1 MSVNKNKRI
10 VLKSNLKSGK
20 NYVERGNQ
28 TEENVISVSIMGDK
42 GNQKENTNLSGG
54 GQNLNELKNLE
65 DMNKLLNSL
74 KYQYESEKL
83 NTVEKMKLING
94 ELNEKSGEL
103 KLLTKDNFKLIEKLK
118 DIGKN
123 LKGGFLKSYK
133 DIMKKRNISNKSK
146 VENLKNDIIIREEE
160 IKNSKKF
167 GNAERREKERIEK
180 ILNEVENGMEQ
191 NLINELKEL
200 NDEIKEL
207 KQEIL
212 ELYLIKSKHKYCGR
226 DIQNLQSK
234 LNLYITQQEF
244 ESKRNKMLANQS
256 IQSPKKVNISYTES
270 NKNLFNE
277 QYDDTFAKKLKYGQ
291 KISTNILGKNIPRPE
306 KLNISTYR
314 YINSKLNLFNKT
326 PSKKINLL
334 NISNQS
340 MNLFTEGEYDF
351 LQEVIPSKYMNKYL
365 EEFESKK
372 KEKEEIKNKFE
383 DHNIIKEQKQQIQL
397 KIDYI
402 EIKLKEEEKK
412 HLELLIKFRNNNKL
426 KNELKLAIK
435 KYAKNIK
442 DTNKLIAR
450 KEKMHKIYS
459 GEKTTIEEVY

>member
-1 MSVNKNKRI
+1 MSVNKSKRI

-20 NYVERGNQ
+20 NYVERGDQ

-42 GNQKENTNLSGG
+42 GNQKENTNLSNN

-65 DMNKLLNSL
+65 DMNKELNSL
-74 KYQYESEKL
+74 KYQYEFEKS
-83 NTVEKMKLING
+83 NTVEKMKLIND

-123 LKGGFLKSYK
+123 LKGDFLKSYK

-180 ILNEVENGMEQ
+180 ILNEVDNGMEQ

-200 NDEIKEL
+200 NDEIKQL

-291 KISTNILGKNIPRPE
+291 KISKSILVKNIPRPE

-314 YINSKLNLFNKT
+314 YINSKLNL
-326 PSKKINLL
+326 L
-334 NISNQS
+334 
-340 MNLFTEGEYDF
+340 
-351 LQEVIPSKYMNKYL
+351 
-365 EEFESKK
+365 
-372 KEKEEIKNKFE
+372 
-383 DHNIIKEQKQQIQL
+383 
-397 KIDYI
+397 
-402 EIKLKEEEKK
+402 IKLQVK
-412 HLELLIKFRNNNKL
+412 
-426 KNELKLAIK
+426 
-435 KYAKNIK
+435 
-442 DTNKLIAR
+442 KLIYITFQI
-450 KEKMHKIYS
+450 K
-459 GEKTTIEEVY
+459 V

>member
-20 NYVERGNQ
+20 NYVERGDQ

-42 GNQKENTNLSGG
+42 GNQKENTNLSNN

-65 DMNKLLNSL
+65 DMNKELNSL
-74 KYQYESEKL
+74 KYQYESEKS
-83 NTVEKMKLING
+83 NTVEKMKLIND

-123 LKGGFLKSYK
+123 LKGDFLKSYK

-180 ILNEVENGMEQ
+180 ILNEVDNGMEQ

-200 NDEIKEL
+200 NDEIKQL

-291 KISTNILGKNIPRPE
+291 KISKSILVKNIPRPE

-326 PSKKINLL
+326 PSKKINLH

-372 KEKEEIKNKFE
+372 KETEEIKNKFE

>member
-1 MSVNKNKRI
+1 
-10 VLKSNLKSGK
+10 
-20 NYVERGNQ
+20 
-28 TEENVISVSIMGDK
+28 
-42 GNQKENTNLSGG
+42 
-54 GQNLNELKNLE
+54 
-65 DMNKLLNSL
+65 
-74 KYQYESEKL
+74 
-83 NTVEKMKLING
+83 
-94 ELNEKSGEL
+94 
-103 KLLTKDNFKLIEKLK
+103 
-118 DIGKN
+118 
-123 LKGGFLKSYK
+123 
-133 DIMKKRNISNKSK
+133 
-146 VENLKNDIIIREEE
+146 
-160 IKNSKKF
+160 
-167 GNAERREKERIEK
+167 
-180 ILNEVENGMEQ
+180 
-191 NLINELKEL
+191 
-200 NDEIKEL
+200 
-207 KQEIL
+207 
-212 ELYLIKSKHKYCGR
+212 
-226 DIQNLQSK
+226 
-234 LNLYITQQEF
+234 
-244 ESKRNKMLANQS
+244 MLANQS

-270 NKNLFNE
+270 KKNLFNE

-291 KISTNILGKNIPRPE
+291 KISKSILVKNIPRPE

-326 PSKKINLL
+326 PSKKINLH